1 VLKPSYKKDNVVYTQ
16 VMSLD
21 DFYDVLETSDNSYVA
36 FYIPELQKEFKVL
49 VANDEIGAIVRDA
62 NGVSHLVTFRKK
74 VDRERKEFQKK
85 LEEYMHV
92 ITLIDRGLVFY
103 VV

>member
-1 VLKPSYKKDNVVYTQ
+1 MLRPKFTKDNITYHQ
-16 VMSLD
+16 VTSLD
-21 DFYDVLETSDNSYVA
+21 DFYDVLEKSENSYVA
-36 FYIPELQKEFKVL
+36 FSIPELQKEFKVL

-62 NGVSHLVTFRKK
+62 NGVSRLITFRKK
-74 VDRERKEFQKK
+74 VGRERKEFQKK

-103 VV
+103 VL

>member
-1 VLKPSYKKDNVVYTQ
+1 MLRPKFIKDNITYYQ
-16 VMSLD
+16 VTSLD
-21 DFYDVLETSDNSYVA
+21 DFYDVLETSENSYVA
-36 FYIPELQKEFKVL
+36 FCIPELKKEFKVL
-49 VANDEIGAIVRDA
+49 VANDEIGAIIKDD
-62 NGVSHLVTFRKK
+62 NGASHLVTFRKK

-103 VV
+103 T